1 MPACLSAQGIAAT
14 STDAAQGAVQAEVLT
29 RFRASFASRILRS
42 QLRLDVGEGFFQL
55 SESAFEVAEEAG
67 DGAPA
72 YGPLAQS
79 GGIWEKGLETLVEAE
94 NRIIDC
100 LYR

>member
-1 MPACLSAQGIAAT
+1 MLRRVLVDGDHPTGAFSEGHECPHGELARRPTGREQGH
-14 STDAAQGAVQAEVLT
+14 DGRRGA
-29 RFRASFASRILRS
+29 
-42 QLRLDVGEGFFQL
+42 
-55 SESAFEVAEEAG
+55 AEEAD

>member
-1 MPACLSAQGIAAT
+1 MWGIFFRSRYRQADPARRADVIVFDQYSVRKVEAMVMPPA
-14 STDAAQGAVQAEVLT
+14 DH
-29 RFRASFASRILRS
+29 
-42 QLRLDVGEGFFQL
+42 
-55 SESAFEVAEEAG
+55 